1 MKKQT
6 EKPILI
12 VVSAL
17 SALFV
22 VVLSLLLYKNALRI
36 RNSVLSHIQTSAET
50 SLTAAEA
57 AGKQTYAFSEDAL
70 ADYQQAMVSALDQQD
85 SPYPYYSG
93 SFLMDSITHTV
104 LIRSQNALICTL
116 TSDTE
121 TKRFPLVF
129 DREYTPEVGTVLQQ
143 HSLSWRRGTTS
154 GKLVITCYR
163 DGAQYVIHSL
173 DSGYLYFE
181 STNPIPA
188 GADLITLA
196 DTLRG
201 GEYVSMLVEQIPMNF
216 GARDFGSSNYLSGW
230 KACNSFLEK
239 APEEAA
245 YLVRGAE
252 VTQSSNLFSTTY
264 YMASYISDRQHALVP
279 EGTHS
284 VRYLYCARF
293 SPLGLAAKEL
303 LQNGT
308 IPILLLCFLM
318 CGFLLCEFLFRSMEH
333 RLTEYQ
339 DEITRQRQALKY
351 AEDAERSRRDMTS
364 AIAHELKTPLAVLSS
379 YTEALQENI
388 DPTKQGHYLS
398 VIREEAEK
406 MDQMVLELLDLS
418 RLEAGR
424 YKLDRQYFDLK
435 DLTEEILQP
444 LMPQIEEKQI
454 LIKWNVHTVLFYGDR
469 KRFGQ
474 VVENFLTNAIRH
486 TPEGGTI
493 VIRIGGEQTFS
504 VENTGAQLPPDQLTK
519 VWEAFWQ
526 GDASRQQKGT
536 GLGLAICKTI
546 LELHGGSCKAENT
559 PNGVNFIADLSPAK
573 PDPISRFPKDD
584 VIELEYMIAQE
595 QTTLLSVFTHLS
607 LLSKSRLRQE
617 IRAGAITCPGVKIT
631 SPRTKLRAGNR
642 IIWKEYRITITEEN
656 LEKRRAILHNRLSA
670 NGGLGSTSASD
681 AILGVRR

>member
-1 MKKQT
+1 T
-6 EKPILI
+6 GEILMQ
-12 VVSAL
+12 S
-17 SALFV
+17 
-22 VVLSLLLYKNALRI
+22 RD
-36 RNSVLSHIQTSAET
+36 
-50 SLTAAEA
+50 
-57 AGKQTYAFSEDAL
+57 G
-70 ADYQQAMVSALDQQD
+70 
-85 SPYPYYSG
+85 
-93 SFLMDSITHTV
+93 
-104 LIRSQNALICTL
+104 LICT
-116 TSDTE
+116 TRINSEKTE
-121 TKRFPLVF
+121 LPLVF
-129 DREYTPEVGTVLQQ
+129 QEIGSEEVKEVFWFLSGVPKRDGLRIQYYQSGHQYIIHRITCNDFTYQSDASIPEGAVLQTFPHEEHIVIAPTPVRINYGTAFSGSGVQ
-143 HSLSWRRGTTS
+143 SPTRNVRDLLDKYSSGDLSKPPETPRRG
-154 GKLVITCYR
+154 
-163 DGAQYVIHSL
+163 
-173 DSGYLYFE
+173 
-181 STNPIPA
+181 
-188 GADLITLA
+188 
-196 DTLRG
+196 LR
-201 GEYVSMLVEQIPMNF
+201 
-216 GARDFGSSNYLSGW
+216 
-230 KACNSFLEK
+230 
-239 APEEAA
+239 
-245 YLVRGAE
+245 
-252 VTQSSNLFSTTY
+252 NLFKTEY
-264 YMASYISDRQHALVP
+264 YFTETISDRQSL
-279 EGTHS
+279 
-284 VRYLYCARF
+284 F
-293 SPLGLAAKEL
+293 SPESGSGLFFVYCISYSPLAIAVKTVL
-303 LQNGT
+303 TRGVVVWFYVL
-308 IPILLLCFLM
+308 ILLYMEFMWYMIRRFFNRELCS
-318 CGFLLCEFLFRSMEH
+318 C
-333 RLTEYQ
+333 Q

-388 DPTKQGHYLS
+388 DPAKQGHYLS

-454 LIKWNVHTVLFYGDR
+454 LVKWNVHTVLFYGDR

-573 PDPISRFPKDD
+573 PDPINHFPKDD

-595 QTTLLSVFTHLS
+595 KTTLLSVFTHLS

-617 IRAGAITCPGVKIT
+617 IRAGAITCPGVRIT
-631 SPRTKLRAGNR
+631 SPNTKLRTGNR
-642 IIWKEYRITITEEN
+642 IIWKEYRITIIEEN
-656 LEKRRAILHNRLSA
+656 LEKRRTILHNRLSA
-670 NGGLGSTSASD
+670 GGGLASTSASD